1 MPSLA
6 PSFATAPLSVSMS
19 RMLRILSVVALV
31 CLTAFPHMA
40 AAQTVQASQLPL
52 VSIADVD
59 RDGLGDASVETKRLR
74 LILSSKTGDF
84 SVYYL
89 KGVNYEENLFPPVL
103 MDAGYPFA
111 TDTVAPFSA
120 AIGSQTFN
128 THGYTIDVVEK
139 TNDRLV
145 VTATYNNVTP
155 EARAR
160 GEIGLVK
167 RYTFNPEGYV
177 FEIAYVLNNLGSQ
190 LIEVADSHQN
200 GLTITYGP
208 GIFLDPFNPSS
219 ILALKP
225 EGHDTFDSPEDLLKK
240 SGTGGYTGIGLKTT
254 YFCMLLDAK
263 QQVKL
268 NARAFPVK
276 SDDARK
282 KEFKGE
288 VISVSI
294 PSFTL
299 KPQEGKTFSF
309 QVYYGPKLLD
319 ELLSIKRD
327 SVTDYGFLST
337 MLLRILQFFNEIY
350 PNFGMSI
357 VFLTIVVRLL
367 LYPLTLK
374 STKSMAQVQKLQPL
388 VQDLKDRHRDE
399 PQKFNEEVL
408 KLYQKHNVNPLGGCL
423 PMLLQL
429 PILIALYNTINIAV
443 ELRKMPFM
451 WMADLSKADPYLIL
465 PIAIA
470 ALMYYQQGTS
480 NMDPQQQQ
488 MMAFMPM
495 FMFVITWSL
504 PAGLLVYW
512 FTSSIIGIIQQIQA
526 NRIMSA
532 AKEKIT
538 P

>member
-1 MPSLA
+1 MPSHVTRSVIAPFVTRFLRFSGAALAMALLLLALA
-6 PSFATAPLSVSMS
+6 PAVL
-19 RMLRILSVVALV
+19 
-31 CLTAFPHMA
+31 H
-40 AAQTVQASQLPL
+40 AQTQPPATVD
-52 VSIADVD
+52 IADID
-59 RDGLGDASVETKRLR
+59 RDGLADATIETKRLR
-74 LILSSKTGDF
+74 IILSSKTGDI

-89 KGVNYEENLFPPVL
+89 KGVNFEENLFPPIL

-111 TDTVAPFSA
+111 SATIAPFTA
-120 AIGSQTFN
+120 TVGSRSYYFTN
-128 THGYTIDVVEK
+128 YTIDVAEK
-139 TNDRLV
+139 TSDRIV
-145 VTATYNNVTP
+145 VTATCNNVSP
-155 EARAR
+155 ESGTRSDVA
-160 GEIGLVK
+160 LVK
-167 RYTFNPEGYV
+167 KYTFNPNGYN
-177 FEIAYVLNNLGSQ
+177 FEISYVLTNLSAQ
-190 LIEVADSHQN
+190 LIELDDGRQN
-200 GLTITYGP
+200 GLTISYGP

-225 EGHDTFDSPEDLLKK
+225 EGHDEFTTPEDFVKK
-240 SGTGGYTGIGLKTT
+240 TAAGGYTGIGLKTT
-254 YFCMLLDAK
+254 YFCMLIDAK
-263 QQVKL
+263 QQVRL
-268 NARAFPVK
+268 GASGFPVK
-276 SDDARK
+276 SDDTRK
-282 KEFKGE
+282 REFKGE
-288 VISVSI
+288 LVTVSI

-299 KPQEGKTFSF
+299 KPQEGKSFSF
-309 QVYYGPKLLD
+309 QMYFGPKLLD
-319 ELLSIKRD
+319 ELLAIKRD
-327 SVTDYGFLST
+327 TVTDYGFLST
-337 MLLRILQFFNEIY
+337 VLLRILQFFNAIY

-388 VQDLKDRHRDE
+388 VQDLKDRHRDD

-443 ELRKMPFM
+443 ELRKMPFL

-495 FMFVITWSL
+495 FMFVVTWSL

-532 AKEKIT
+532 AKEKTT

>member
-6 PSFATAPLSVSMS
+6 KTSAIAPFSS
-19 RMLRILSVVALV
+19 RFLRLIGAVLTVALFSLASASAPV
-31 CLTAFPHMA
+31 L
-40 AAQTVQASQLPL
+40 AQATPPL
-52 VSIADVD
+52 IKADLADVD
-59 RDGLGDASVETKRLR
+59 RDGLGDATIETKRLR
-74 LILSSKTGDF
+74 IILSSRTGDI

-89 KGVNYEENLFPPVL
+89 KGINFEENLFPPIL

-111 TDTVAPFSA
+111 TATIAPFSA
-120 AIGSQTFN
+120 AIGSTTFN
-128 THGYTIDVVEK
+128 TCGYTMDVVEK
-139 TNDRLV
+139 TNERFV
-145 VTATYNNVTP
+145 VTATYNNITS
-155 EARAR
+155 ESRNR
-160 GEIGLVK
+160 GDIGLVK
-167 RYTFNPEGYV
+167 KYTFNPDGYN
-177 FEIAYVLNNLGSQ
+177 FEIAYVLTNLGNQ
-190 LIEVADSHQN
+190 LIEVSDARQS
-200 GLTITYGP
+200 GLTISYGP
-208 GIFLDPFNPSS
+208 GIFLDPFNPSTV
-219 ILALKP
+219 LALKP
-225 EGHDTFDSPEDLLKK
+225 EGHDVFNTPEEFMTK
-240 SGTGGYTGIGLKTT
+240 TAAGGYTGVGLKTT

-263 QQVKL
+263 QQVRL
-268 NARAFPVK
+268 SASGFPVK
-276 SDDARK
+276 SDDTRK

-288 VISVSI
+288 LVSASI
-294 PSFTL
+294 PAFTL
-299 KPQEGKTFSF
+299 KSQEGKTFSF
-309 QVYYGPKLLD
+309 QMYFGPKLLD
-319 ELLSIKRD
+319 ELLAIKRD
-327 SVTDYGFLST
+327 TVTDYGFLST
-337 MLLRILQFFNEIY
+337 MLLRILQFFNAIY

-388 VQDLKDRHRDE
+388 VQDLKDRHRDD

-408 KLYQKHNVNPLGGCL
+408 KLYQKHSVNPLGGCL

-532 AKEKIT
+532 AKEKVT

>member
-1 MPSLA
+1 VTSTA
-6 PSFATAPLSVSMS
+6 TCFATSALRPRPSV
-19 RMLRILSVVALV
+19 LLFILVIIALFVSAGELVAQ
-31 CLTAFPHMA
+31 
-40 AAQTVQASQLPL
+40 QTPSGQPAT
-52 VSIADVD
+52 VSLADVD
-59 RDGLGDASVETKRLR
+59 RDGLGDATIETRRLR
-74 LILSSKTGDF
+74 IILSSRTGDI

-89 KGVNYEENLFPPVL
+89 KGVNYEENLFPPIL

-111 TDTVAPFSA
+111 TGTIAPFSA
-120 AIGSQTFN
+120 TIGAESMN
-128 THGYTIDVVEK
+128 TRGYTIAVAEK
-139 TNDRLV
+139 TADRLV
-145 VTATYNNVTP
+145 IKATYNNVVP
-155 EARAR
+155 GSQA
-160 GEIGLVK
+160 GGVGLVK
-167 RYTFNPEGYV
+167 QYTFSTTGYA
-177 FEIAYVLNNLGSQ
+177 FEVAYLLTNLGSQ
-190 LIEVADSHQN
+190 LIEVADGRQN
-200 GLTITYGP
+200 GLTVSYGP
-208 GIFLDPFNPSS
+208 GLFLDPFNPSS
-219 ILALKP
+219 VLALKP
-225 EGHDTFDSPEDLLKK
+225 DTHETYDSPETFMQK
-240 SGTGGYTGIGLKTT
+240 TVAGGYTGVGLKTT

-263 QQVKL
+263 QPVKL
-268 NARAFPVK
+268 AATGFPVK
-276 SDDARK
+276 SDDSRK
-282 KEFKGE
+282 REFKGE
-288 VISVSI
+288 LVSAAI
-294 PSFTL
+294 PAFTL

-309 QVYYGPKLLD
+309 QVYFGPKLLD
-319 ELLSIKRD
+319 ELLAIKRD
-327 SVTDYGFLST
+327 AVTDYGFLST
-337 MLLRILQFFNEIY
+337 LLLRILQFFNAIY
-350 PNFGMSI
+350 PNFGLSI
-357 VFLTIVVRLL
+357 VFLTIVVRLI

-388 VQDLKDRHRDE
+388 VQDLKDRHRDD

-443 ELRKMPFM
+443 ELRKMPFL

-512 FTSSIIGIIQQIQA
+512 FTSSVIGIIQQIQA

>member
-1 MPSLA
+1 MPFLA
-6 PSFATAPLSVSMS
+6 TTSVIAPFSS
-19 RMLRILSVVALV
+19 RFLRLIGAVLTVALFFLGSTPALV
-31 CLTAFPHMA
+31 L
-40 AAQTVQASQLPL
+40 AQTPLPVKAEL
-52 VSIADVD
+52 ADVD
-59 RDGLGDASVETKRLR
+59 QDGLADASIETKLLR
-74 LILSSKTGDF
+74 IILSSKTGDI

-89 KGVNYEENLFPPVL
+89 KGINYEENLFPPIL

-111 TDTVAPFSA
+111 SATIAPFA
-120 AIGSQTFN
+120 ASIGSQTFK
-128 THGYTIDVVEK
+128 TSGYTIDVVEK
-139 TNDRLV
+139 TSEHLV
-145 VTATYNNVTP
+145 VTATYNNITP
-155 EARAR
+155 EARIR
-160 GEIGLVK
+160 GDIGLVK
-167 RYTFNPEGYV
+167 KYTFNPAGYN
-177 FEIAYVLNNLGSQ
+177 FEIAYVLTNLGSQ
-190 LIEVADSHQN
+190 LTELDDGHQN
-200 GLTITYGP
+200 GLTVSYGP
-208 GIFLDPFNPSS
+208 GLFLDPFNPSTV
-219 ILALKP
+219 LALKP
-225 EGHDTFDSPEDLLKK
+225 EGHDDFGNPEDFMKK
-240 SGTGGYTGIGLKTT
+240 TAAGGYVGIGLKTT
-254 YFCMLLDAK
+254 YFCMLINAK

-268 NARAFPVK
+268 SATGFPVK
-276 SDDARK
+276 SGDARK
-282 KEFKGE
+282 KEFTGE
-288 VISVSI
+288 LVSASI

-299 KPQEGKTFSF
+299 KPQESKTFSF
-309 QVYYGPKLLD
+309 LVYFGPKLLD
-319 ELLSIKRD
+319 ELLTIKRD
-327 SVTDYGFLST
+327 AVTDYGFLST
-337 MLLRILQFFNEIY
+337 CLLRILQFFNAIY

-357 VFLTIVVRLL
+357 VFLTIAVRLL

-388 VQDLKDRHRDE
+388 VQDLKDRYREDA
-399 PQKFNEEVL
+399 QKFNEEVL

-443 ELRKMPFM
+443 ELRKMPFL

-480 NMDPQQQQ
+480 NMDPQQKQ

-526 NRIMSA
+526 NSIMSA